1 MAATDFSEASGTYLL
16 DSKELVYSK
25 FMAEILE
32 IDLSKF
38 APIFNSYDIIGNIK
52 EDLAKKLGISRSNL
66 CDIERGRRFIS
77 SELAEKFAERLGES
91 KEQFIRIALQDQL
104 NRAGLKYFV
113 NIKAA

>member
-1 MAATDFSEASGTYLL
+1 MSTREKSDAVKFLEKLTGGPLTMSKLL
-16 DSKELVYSK
+16 NAIRQGEEMSQVE
-25 FMAEILE
+25 F
-32 IDLSKF
+32 
-38 APIFNSYDIIGNIK
+38 
-52 EDLAKKLGISRSNL
+52 AKKLGISRSNL

>member
-1 MAATDFSEASGTYLL
+1 MSTREKSDAVKFLEKLTGGPLTM
-16 DSKELVYSK
+16 SKLINAIRQGEEMSQVE
-25 FMAEILE
+25 F
-32 IDLSKF
+32 
-38 APIFNSYDIIGNIK
+38 
-52 EDLAKKLGISRSNL
+52 AKKLGISRSNL

>member
-1 MAATDFSEASGTYLL
+1 MSTREKSDAVKFLEKLTGGPLTMSKLL
-16 DSKELVYSK
+16 NAIRQGEEMSQVE
-25 FMAEILE
+25 F
-32 IDLSKF
+32 
-38 APIFNSYDIIGNIK
+38 
-52 EDLAKKLGISRSNL
+52 AKKLGISRSNL
-66 CDIERGRRFIS
+66 CDIERVRRFIS

>member
-1 MAATDFSEASGTYLL
+1 MRLLIAGGAAPDPKVSKLL
-16 DSKELVYSK
+16 NAIRQGEEMSQVE
-25 FMAEILE
+25 F
-32 IDLSKF
+32 
-38 APIFNSYDIIGNIK
+38 
-52 EDLAKKLGISRSNL
+52 AKKLGISRSNL

-104 NRAGLKYFV
+104 NRAGLKYLV

>member
-1 MAATDFSEASGTYLL
+1 MSTRKKSDAIKFLEKITDGPLTISKLL
-16 DSKELVYSK
+16 RAIRLGEEMSQIE
-25 FMAEILE
+25 
-32 IDLSKF
+32 F
-38 APIFNSYDIIGNIK
+38 AN
-52 EDLAKKLGISRSNL
+52 KLGISRSNL
-66 CDIERGRRFIS
+66 CDIEKGRRFIS

>member
-1 MAATDFSEASGTYLL
+1 MSTREKSDAVKFLEKLTGGPLTMSKLL
-16 DSKELVYSK
+16 NAIRQGEEMSQVE
-25 FMAEILE
+25 F
-32 IDLSKF
+32 
-38 APIFNSYDIIGNIK
+38 
-52 EDLAKKLGISRSNL
+52 AKKLGISRSNL

-104 NRAGLKYFV
+104 NRSGLKYLV